1 MHQILQQ
8 NPKTDTK
15 TLTVKSADGSRSFA
29 YEDLVVRT
37 KNPLT
42 IVVILAEAWLELV
55 SLQSSRIYNR
65 KLFERYKRDGEA
77 QAP

>member
-1 MHQILQQ
+1 M
-8 NPKTDTK
+8 
-15 TLTVKSADGSRSFA
+15 
-29 YEDLVVRT
+29 RT

-65 KLFERYKRDGEA
+65 KLYERYKRREA
-77 QAP
+77 QALRPS